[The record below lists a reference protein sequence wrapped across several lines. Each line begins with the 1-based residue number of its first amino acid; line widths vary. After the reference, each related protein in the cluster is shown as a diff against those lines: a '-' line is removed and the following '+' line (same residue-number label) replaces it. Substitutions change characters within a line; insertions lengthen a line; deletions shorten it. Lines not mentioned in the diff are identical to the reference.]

1 MKHGIAFSGGGIK
14 SISQIAL
21 VGWLEDNGIVPDC
34 VAGTSAGSLIAA
46 MLAMGLDAQTIKE
59 EVKAALI
66 EIEERHIMKVSG
78 IDLLFNKELK
88 HGMIDAQRI
97 EGLIQEICDKYAF
110 NHISEAKIPLAIT
123 AVDLYT
129 GELIVFVSHPHLYKN
144 THRRTQVIS
153 DISFAKAMRASMTFP
168 LIFASTFFEERYLI
182 DGGVRMNCPVP
193 MVKDYG
199 ASKVMA
205 VTMRD
210 AIHETEP
217 LDKTLQVV
225 NRIYDLM
232 SREAEYRNILD
243 ADLILNL
250 PVSPV
255 NIFDVSMGESIYDLG
270 VETILQEK
278 DALDAFFKPRSLSSK
293 IRRFIMKRK

>member
-1 MKHGIAFSGGGIK
+1 MKRGIAFSGGGIK

-21 VGWLEDNGIVPDC
+21 IGWLEDNGIAPDC

-46 MLAMGLDAQTIKE
+46 MMAMGLDAQTIKD
-59 EVKAALI
+59 EVMAALI

-88 HGMIDAQRI
+88 HGMINAQRI
-97 EGLIQEICDKYAF
+97 EGLIQEICDKYEF

-168 LIFASTFFEERYLI
+168 LIFASTQFEERYLI

-199 ASKVMA
+199 VSKVMA

-210 AIHETEP
+210 VIHETDT

-225 NRIYDLM
+225 NRVYDLM
-232 SREAEYRNILD
+232 SREAEYRNVLD

-250 PVSPV
+250 PVSPE
-255 NIFDVSMGESIYDLG
+255 NIFDVSMGESIYELG
-270 VETILQEK
+270 LDTINKESDNLVM
-278 DALDAFFKPRSLSSK
+278 FFKPESLSEK
-293 IRRFIMKRK
+293 IRKYIWKRK